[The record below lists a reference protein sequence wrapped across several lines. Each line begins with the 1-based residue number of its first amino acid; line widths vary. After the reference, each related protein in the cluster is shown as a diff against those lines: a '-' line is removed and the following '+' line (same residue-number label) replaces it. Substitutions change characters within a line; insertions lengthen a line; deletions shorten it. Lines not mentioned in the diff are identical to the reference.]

1 MHHHDDRF
9 HGATALVTG
18 GSRGLGLLIAG
29 ELADRGARVMICA
42 RDPQELATAERELSS
57 RGTVASTVCDL
68 AEPDAP
74 ERLVAATVERFGRL
88 DVLVNNA
95 GLIQVGPLE
104 AFTAEDFD
112 RALDVMVR
120 APVRLVLAAL
130 PGMRERRS
138 GTVVTVSSIG
148 GRIPAPHLLPYVTA
162 KFALAGLSAGLRAEL
177 AADGIS
183 VTTVLPGLM
192 RTGSH
197 RAAAFAGRPEREYAW
212 FGPAASLPLLSMD
225 ASRAARAIVRA
236 AERGRPELVLT
247 PAAKLGSRVY
257 GLAPATTTRALT
269 LAARLLPSAGARP
282 SRPVA
287 GTDAAAEAE
296 RRYPPVGALTGLG
309 DRAGR
314 GTNEPQ

>member
-74 ERLVAATVERFGRL
+74 ERLVAATVERFGQL

-197 RAAAFAGRPEREYAW
+197 RAAAFAGSPSASTPGSGPPRACRCSPWTRPAPPGRSS
-212 FGPAASLPLLSMD
+212 GPPNGAAPSWCSPPRPSSAAASTAWRPPPPPAPSPWRPGCCPPP
-225 ASRAARAIVRA
+225 APGRAARSRA
-236 AERGRPELVLT
+236 PT
-247 PAAKLGSRVY
+247 PQPK
-257 GLAPATTTRALT
+257 
-269 LAARLLPSAGARP
+269 PSAG
-282 SRPVA
+282 
-287 GTDAAAEAE
+287 T
-296 RRYPPVGALTGLG
+296 RRSVH
-309 DRAGR
+309 
-314 GTNEPQ
+314 